1 MIAMDKLRGAVLAII
16 LAWGWKRA
24 AIALVA
30 GALSALAM
38 APFNAWPVL
47 FLTFPVMVWLIDG
60 AGAGRWR
67 GVPAAAM
74 AGWWFGLGYFV
85 PGLYWIGYAFLV
97 DAPTFAW
104 LLPFAVL
111 GLPAYLALFTAL
123 GFALARLIWTRE
135 ATRVIALAASL
146 TLSEWLRGQVLT
158 GFPWNAFGY
167 ALTEPLALA
176 QTASLIGLWGLTFLS
191 VAIFASPAV
200 LIDGN
205 TRGRRPWIAPVAAL
219 ALLVAMGIF
228 GGVRL
233 ALQPTAL
240 VAKVKLRI
248 MQPNLQQD
256 VKFNYAAKAEVMQ
269 KYLALSDRASGPQS
283 TGVRDASILIW
294 PESAFPFFLT
304 READA
309 MAQIAELLPKGT
321 ILITGSVRA
330 PDLPPGVRITRA
342 YNSIYVIDHDGSVL
356 SVYDKVHLVPFGEYL
371 PFQDWMEKLGF
382 VQLTKV
388 QGGFI
393 AGARRRPM
401 DVPNAPRMLPLI
413 CYEAIF
419 PGDVASRDDRPGWMI
434 NLTNDGWFGNSTGPY
449 QHLQQARVRAIEQG
463 LPMVR
468 AANTGISAVI
478 DPMGRIIARLGLGVE
493 GVLDANLPSAI
504 APTIYARVGDIPA
517 AVMVAIGLLV
527 VLRRRVIKRDL
538 LTCCMFILGFGY
550 QQKFRQVKMP
560 QLTDRPSNSHSAPA
574 HREQVSSLLKFSAFV
589 PKLQS
594 KI

>member
-1 MIAMDKLRGAVLAII
+1 VISAKKLRTAGLAII

-47 FLTFPVMVWLIDG
+47 FLTFPVAVWLIDG
-60 AGAGRWR
+60 AAAGRWR

-74 AGWWFGLGYFV
+74 SGFWFGLGYFV

-104 LLPFAVL
+104 LMPFAVL

-123 GFALARLIWTRE
+123 GFALARLLWTRD
-135 ATRVIALAASL
+135 ASRLLALAISL
-146 TLSEWLRGQVLT
+146 TIGEWLRGHVLT

-176 QTASLIGLWGLTFLS
+176 QTASLIGLWGMTFLT

-200 LIDGN
+200 LIDGSS
-205 TRGRRPWIAPVAAL
+205 RGRKPWIAPVT
-219 ALLVAMGIF
+219 ALLLLVVMGIF
-228 GGVRL
+228 GAVRL
-233 ALQPTAL
+233 TLQPTAFT
-240 VAKVKLRI
+240 KVKLRI

-256 VKFNYAAKAEVMQ
+256 VRFNYSAKAEVMQ
-269 KYLALSDRASGPQS
+269 KYLTLSDRASGPQS
-283 TGVRDASILIW
+283 TGVRDAQILIW

-309 MAQIAELLPKGT
+309 MAQIADLLPKGT
-321 ILITGSVRA
+321 VLITGSVRA
-330 PDLPPGVRITRA
+330 PDVPPGVRITRA

-356 SVYDKVHLVPFGEYL
+356 SVYDKLHLVPFGEYL
-371 PFQDWMEKLGF
+371 PFQDLMEKLGF

-393 AGARRRPM
+393 PGTRRRSLEIP
-401 DVPNAPRMLPLI
+401 DAPRVLPLI

-419 PGDVASRDDRPGWMI
+419 PGNIAARDDRPGWI
-434 NLTNDGWFGNSTGPY
+434 VNLTNDGWFGISTGPY
-449 QHLQQARVRAIEQG
+449 QHLQQARLRAIEEG
-463 LPMVR
+463 LPVVR

-478 DPMGRIIARLGLGVE
+478 DPQGRIVARLGLGIE
-493 GVLDANLPSAI
+493 GVLDASLPTAI
-504 APTIYARVGDIPA
+504 PPTVYARFGDIPA
-517 AVMVAIGLLV
+517 ATIVVSALL
-527 VLRRRVIKRDL
+527 LIIRRRLSRR
-538 LTCCMFILGFGY
+538 T
-550 QQKFRQVKMP
+550 
-560 QLTDRPSNSHSAPA
+560 S
-574 HREQVSSLLKFSAFV
+574 
-589 PKLQS
+589 
-594 KI
+594 

>member
-1 MIAMDKLRGAVLAII
+1 VRAFDKLRTAGLAII
-16 LAWGWKRA
+16 LSWGWKRA
-24 AIALVA
+24 AIALIA
-30 GALSALAM
+30 GALSSLAM

-60 AGAGRWR
+60 AAAGRGR

-97 DAPTFAW
+97 DASTFGW
-104 LLPFAVL
+104 LMPFAVL
-111 GLPAYLALFTAL
+111 GLPAYLALFTAF
-123 GFALARLIWTRE
+123 GFALARLIWTRG
-135 ATRVIALAASL
+135 ASRLIALAASL
-146 TLSEWLRGQVLT
+146 TIAEWLRGHVLT

-200 LIDGN
+200 LIDGSS
-205 TRGRRPWIAPVAAL
+205 RGRRPWIAPAMAL

-228 GGVRL
+228 GGIRL
-233 ALQPTAL
+233 RLQPTTM
-240 VAKVKLRI
+240 VANAKLRI

-256 VKFNYAAKAEVMQ
+256 VRFNYAAKAEVMQ
-269 KYLALSDRASGPQS
+269 KYLTLSDRASGPQS

-309 MAQIAELLPKGT
+309 MAQIADLLPRGT
-321 ILITGSVRA
+321 VLITGSVRA
-330 PDLPPGVRITRA
+330 PDVPPGTRITRA

-356 SVYDKVHLVPFGEYL
+356 SVYDKLHLVPFGEYL

-393 AGARRRPM
+393 AGTRRRTM
-401 DVPNAPRMLPLI
+401 EIPNAPRALPLI
-413 CYEAIF
+413 CYEAVF
-419 PGDVASRDDRPGWMI
+419 PGDVASRDDRPGWI
-434 NLTNDGWFGNSTGPY
+434 VNLTNDGWFGISTGPY
-449 QHLQQARVRAIEQG
+449 QHLQQARLRAIEEG
-463 LPMVR
+463 LPVVR

-478 DPMGRIIARLGLGVE
+478 DPLGRIVARLGLGVE
-493 GVLDANLPSAI
+493 GVLDSGLPSAI
-504 APTIYARVGDIPA
+504 APTIYARNGDIPA
-517 AVMVAIGLLV
+517 AIIVAAALLFAI
-527 VLRRRVIKRDL
+527 RRR
-538 LTCCMFILGFGY
+538 
-550 QQKFRQVKMP
+550 
-560 QLTDRPSNSHSAPA
+560 
-574 HREQVSSLLKFSAFV
+574 SLK
-589 PKLQS
+589 
-594 KI
+594 KIS

>member
-1 MIAMDKLRGAVLAII
+1 VKATDKLRAAGLAII

-24 AIALVA
+24 AIALLA
-30 GALSALAM
+30 GTVSAFAM

-47 FLTFPVMVWLIDG
+47 FVSFPVMVWLIDG
-60 AGAGRWR
+60 AGGGRLR
-67 GVPAAAM
+67 GIPAAAM

-104 LLPFAVL
+104 LMPFAVL
-111 GLPAYLALFTAL
+111 GLPAYLALFPAF
-123 GFALARLIWTRE
+123 GFALARLIWTKD
-135 ATRVIALAASL
+135 ASRVLALAASL
-146 TLSEWLRGQVLT
+146 TVSEWLRGHVLT

-176 QTASLIGLWGLTFLS
+176 QTASLIGLWGLTFLG
-191 VAIFASPAV
+191 VAIFASPAA
-200 LIDGN
+200 LIDGPS
-205 TRGRRPWIAPVAAL
+205 RGRKPWLAPITAL
-219 ALLVAMGIF
+219 VLLVAMGIF
-228 GGVRL
+228 GVVRL
-233 ALQPTAL
+233 SLQPTTMAPN
-240 VAKVKLRI
+240 AKLRI

-256 VKFNYAAKAEVMQ
+256 VRFNYSAKPEVMK
-269 KYLALSDRASGPQS
+269 KYLMLSDRASGPQS
-283 TGVRDASILIW
+283 NGVRNASILIW

-309 MAQIAELLPKGT
+309 MAQIADLLPKGT
-321 ILITGSVRA
+321 VLITGSVRA
-330 PDLPPGVRITRA
+330 PDLPPGAKITRA

-356 SVYDKVHLVPFGEYL
+356 SIYDKLHLVPFGEYL

-401 DVPNAPRMLPLI
+401 EIPNAPRVLPLI

-419 PGDVASRDDRPGWMI
+419 PEDVAAREDRAGWMV
-434 NLTNDGWFGNSTGPY
+434 NLTNDGWFGISTGPY
-449 QHLQQARVRAIEQG
+449 QHLQQARLRAIEQG

-478 DPMGRIIARLGLGVE
+478 DPVGRVVARLGLGVE
-493 GVLDANLPSAI
+493 GVLDSSLPAAI
-504 APTIYARVGDIPA
+504 APTVYARVGDIPTA
-517 AVMVAIGLLV
+517 IMVAIALLFAI
-527 VLRRRVIKRDL
+527 RRGVAKR
-538 LTCCMFILGFGY
+538 TSWP
-550 QQKFRQVKMP
+550 K
-560 QLTDRPSNSHSAPA
+560 SNG
-574 HREQVSSLLKFSAFV
+574 
-589 PKLQS
+589 
-594 KI
+594 